1 MPIAADVVLGTNVRI
16 CHPHL
21 VNLYGCFIGDDVV
34 IGPFV
39 EVQARSRV
47 GPRCK
52 IGSHSFICSGVVLDE
67 EVMIAHGVM
76 FTNDIYPRHARPEV
90 GADPPCDWRL
100 LTTHVGRGVV
110 IGSNA
115 TIVAG
120 VTIGAGA
127 VIAAGV
133 VVTCD
138 VPANA
143 TVLGGTPRVVSPL
156 SPIARTPVY
165 EALP

>member
-1 MPIAADVVLGTNVRI
+1 MPIAADVVLGANVRI

-21 VNLYGCFIGDDVV
+21 VNLYGCVIGDDVV

-47 GPRCK
+47 GRRCK

-90 GADPPCDWRL
+90 GADPPSDWRL

-156 SPIARTPVY
+156 SPIVRTLGHDV
-165 EALP
+165 LP

>member
-16 CHPHL
+16 SHLQL
-21 VNLYGCFIGDDVV
+21 VNLYGCTIGDDVV

-47 GPRCK
+47 GRRCK
-52 IGSHSFICSGVVLDE
+52 IGSHSFICSGVVLEE

-76 FTNDIYPRHARPEV
+76 FTNDIYPCHARPEI
-90 GADPPCDWRL
+90 GPDAPSDWRL
-100 LTTHVGRGVV
+100 LTTRVGRGVV

-120 VTIGAGA
+120 VTIGAGV